1 MTKDLTRFK
10 ELCQQ
15 AREKTYKVT
24 DEAAGDFVNE
34 MNTMNVYVLAWN
46 AYRACR
52 MVEKECEGTGWRL
65 TTIVKHIPD
74 EAKDQDQAEKGRKS
88 AEMKRKLNLS
98 KLTISIFVSQKQ
110 LFGMVMASQSSNDGS
125 IWIQANSEQVFLQ
138 AVPDKPIT
146 EAPEP
151 VTPKSATE
159 PLTVKPARTGSPIRA
174 K

>member
-1 MTKDLTRFK
+1 MTKNLTRFK

-24 DEAAGDFVNE
+24 DEVAGDFVPKMYDELIDQGFNP
-34 MNTMNVYVLAWN
+34 
-46 AYRACR
+46 YRARR
-52 MVEKECEGTGWRL
+52 MVEKECAKIGWRL